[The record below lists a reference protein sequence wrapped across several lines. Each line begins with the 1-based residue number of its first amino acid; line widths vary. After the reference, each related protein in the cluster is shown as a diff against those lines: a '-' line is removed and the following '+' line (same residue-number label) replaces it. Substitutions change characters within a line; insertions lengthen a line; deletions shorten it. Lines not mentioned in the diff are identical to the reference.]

1 MSQNK
6 KENPWLNLI
15 FNIAIPTFILIKLS
29 KAEYLGP
36 VYGLVIALMFP
47 LVYGV
52 VDLIK
57 TRSVNFISVLGLV
70 SILLTGV
77 FGLMELSPE
86 WIAWKEMSVPLII
99 GIAVPLSM
107 KTKFPLFEKMLYND
121 TLLNIPL
128 IEEKLAENNTEAEMR
143 DAIKKA
149 TYLFSISFF
158 VSAILNFA
166 LAKYIVVSPAGTE
179 AYTEQLGQMNALSF
193 PVIAIPSMVVM
204 MGVFYFFIKSIEKLT
219 GLKMDDLIHAKK

>member
-1 MSQNK
+1 
-6 KENPWLNLI
+6 
-15 FNIAIPTFILIKLS
+15 
-29 KAEYLGP
+29 
-36 VYGLVIALMFP
+36 
-47 LVYGV
+47 
-52 VDLIK
+52 
-57 TRSVNFISVLGLV
+57 
-70 SILLTGV
+70 
-77 FGLMELSPE
+77 
-86 WIAWKEMSVPLII
+86 
-99 GIAVPLSM
+99 M

-128 IEEKLAENNTEAEMR
+128 IEEKLAENNNEVQMR

-179 AYTEQLGQMNALSF
+179 AYTEQLGKMNALSF

-204 MGVFYFFIKSIEKLT
+204 MGVFYFFMKSIEKLT
-219 GLKMDDLIHAKK
+219 GLKLDDLIHAKK